1 MDSYYFMKS
10 LGTYRFRQ
18 QLDHL
23 YEADVVANYFHR
35 NSIRADKVII
45 TVDDFEMAR
54 YPIGRFQLPQ
64 AERKYVEHIT
74 SRRAVLD
81 DALYVFLDEPLVSS
95 V

>member
-23 YEADVVANYFHR
+23 YEADVVANSFHR

-54 YPIGRFQLPQ
+54 YPIGLTAHGPC
-64 AERKYVEHIT
+64 
-74 SRRAVLD
+74 
-81 DALYVFLDEPLVSS
+81 PVSAK
-95 V
+95 